1 MVKRFFQ
8 VIVVFFAIYSFVFV
22 PLGKK
27 TALEHLRAIFGTPAA
42 RDAAEEVK
50 GGVTRLVRRLQSEAR
65 QSTEKTDRRLS
76 ERDAEQHDAVQTD
89 DGDEPQADE
98 TPREARAT
106 RDESEPQNASAPQ
119 NGKGPRDERAQ
130 RHEPGA
136 PDGEARAEEAATPRR
151 TPRLRA
157 LSAEAPAPAQR

>member
-8 VIVVFFAIYSFVFV
+8 VVVVFFAIYSFVFV

-42 RDAAEEVK
+42 REAAEEVK

-76 ERDAEQHDAVQTD
+76 EVDAEQRDMPQALED
-89 DGDEPQADE
+89 DEPQAE
-98 TPREARAT
+98 TPAREGRAE
-106 RDESEPQNASAPQ
+106 RDPSRNASAQ
-119 NGKGPRDERAQ
+119 RDEKTLRGERAQ
-130 RHEPGA
+130 VVTPELPREGEP
-136 PDGEARAEEAATPRR
+136 RAEEAATPRR
-151 TPRLRA
+151 SPKLRA
-157 LSAEAPAPAQR
+157 LSAEAPAPVQR

>member
-8 VIVVFFAIYSFVFV
+8 VVVVFFAIYSFVFV

-42 RDAAEEVK
+42 REAAEEVK

-76 ERDAEQHDAVQTD
+76 ERDAEQR
-89 DGDEPQADE
+89 DG
-98 TPREARAT
+98 ARAAED
-106 RDESEPQNASAPQ
+106 DELQTEPAP
-119 NGKGPRDERAQ
+119 
-130 RHEPGA
+130 
-136 PDGEARAEEAATPRR
+136 GEARAEREDKQPRQASPAREERPRGPSRAGSSAGSASNAQSERFHSGTGVGQSLRGTNRERR
-151 TPRLRA
+151 T
-157 LSAEAPAPAQR
+157 SW